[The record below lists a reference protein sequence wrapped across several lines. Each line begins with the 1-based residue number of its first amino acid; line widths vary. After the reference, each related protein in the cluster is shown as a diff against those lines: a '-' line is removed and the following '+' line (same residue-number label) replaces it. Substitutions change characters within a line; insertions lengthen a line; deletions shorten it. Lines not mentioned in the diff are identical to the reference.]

1 MAFSI
6 HHIKLINAGQFF
18 PPKVFLHLGLF
29 RGKITWVQ
37 ENCTTQSWGKR
48 KKKIHNQMQL
58 KSHTGTK
65 ITSVRLKFSRS
76 YKRNNPV
83 LSIVLT
89 QLIYITGFITYT
101 SGSKEGNSLKSKKS
115 ESTQV
120 SDVIEAEF
128 YRLLLLPCEL

>member
-1 MAFSI
+1 MSAR
-6 HHIKLINAGQFF
+6 KLHNS
-18 PPKVFLHLGLF
+18 KLG
-29 RGKITWVQ
+29 
-37 ENCTTQSWGKR
+37 E
-48 KKKIHNQMQL
+48 KKKKFHNQMQL

-115 ESTQV
+115 ESTQR
-120 SDVIEAEF
+120 SDVIEAKF